1 MFAIQELYNLN
12 LYHTKVH
19 AADVMQATFFYL
31 ECCEGRDQMQLTDF
45 EVLTAL
51 IAAGCHD
58 VHHPGNKNDFE
69 AKLSTTLAVIY
80 NDQSILENYHIA
92 VTFSVLKDERYNIME
107 TFTAD

>member
-1 MFAIQELYNLN
+1 
-12 LYHTKVH
+12 
-19 AADVMQATFFYL
+19 
-31 ECCEGRDQMQLTDF
+31 MQLTDF

-80 NDQSILENYHIA
+80 NDQSILENYHLA

-107 TFTAD
+107 TFTAVQKVNFRRQMIAYILGTDVTFHGV